1 MKQAKTPAIVT
12 RESLQA
18 LLDNAPTIERQAQIV
33 GRALV
38 VLFNRQTEGERSSNS
53 TNQDNMRGFASADA
67 RGGSLSAKSFI
78 KHSTLQTWQVQK
90 WTATQKNGFA
100 KLCKYHRQL
109 NEAAMQR
116 AKALDEQRN
125 QNSLLA

>member
-12 RESLQA
+12 RESLQRM
-18 LLDNAPTIERQAQIV
+18 LDDATMEQQVHIV

-38 VLFNRQTEGERSSNS
+38 VLFNRQTQCEQSSNNTS
-53 TNQDNMRGFASADA
+53 QDNMRGFASADA
-67 RGGSLSAKSFI
+67 RSGSLSAKSYI
-78 KHSTLQTWQVQK
+78 GKRNLQSWQVQR
-90 WTATQKNGFA
+90 WTNIQKNGFA

-109 NEAAMQR
+109 NEAAME
-116 AKALDEQRN
+116 KARRKSELMQ